1 MRKID
6 ELRAAYPDYA
16 EWLYSDCSGSVYI
29 DACHVYNGRED
40 RDGMDEEA
48 VPDGTE
54 SVEQQDLA
62 ALVDYVNEC
71 RECAACGGW

>member
-1 MRKID
+1 MSKID

-16 EWLYSDCSGSVYI
+16 EWLYSDYDGNVYI
-29 DACHVYNGRED
+29 DACEVYNGRED
-40 RDGMDEEA
+40 LGGYDEA

-54 SVEQQDLA
+54 SVEQKNLA

-71 RECAACGGW
+71 RDCAACGNW

>member
-1 MRKID
+1 MSKID
-6 ELRAAYPDYA
+6 ELRAAFPDYA
-16 EWLYSDCSGSVYI
+16 ELLYRDCSGSVYI

-40 RDGMDEEA
+40 LGGYDEEA

-54 SVEQQDLA
+54 SAEQENLA

-71 RECAACGGW
+71 HNCAACGGW